1 MRCEVVAIGTELLL
15 GQIVD
20 TNSSWIGEQLAI
32 AGIDSLFQTKV
43 GDNLDRM
50 VDTLELALSRSD
62 AVICCGGLG
71 PTQDDITRAA
81 IARVM
86 GVDLELDDEVAARI
100 EAMFT
105 SRGRRMP
112 MNNLVQAEVPVGAT
126 AIRDPQPGTAPGLI
140 CPVTRDGREL
150 VIYAVP
156 GVPREMQEMVTKA
169 IVPDLQRRSGD
180 TATIF
185 SRTLR
190 TWGESES
197 GLAERLAGRIAALDD
212 TGACTLA
219 YNASGIEGIKL
230 RLTAK
235 GVDEA
240 AAAALVAE
248 EEREIRSVLGDLVF
262 GVDDETIEASV
273 LKLLR
278 ARGLTLGLAE
288 SLTGGMMGSRVADVP
303 GASDVFRGSIV
314 SYASDVKFDVLG
326 VPAGPVVSLDAAA
339 AMAAGARRVLGADVG
354 IGVTG
359 VAGPDEQEGHPVGTV
374 FIALDLG
381 PTGGDV
387 GPEAF
392 HVPLFGDRLQIRQF
406 TVITAMNALRLKL
419 LASAEG
425 PDPFGSSEPG

>member
-1 MRCEVVAIGTELLL
+1 MRCEVVAIGSELLL

-20 TNSSWIGEQLAI
+20 TNSSWIGEQLAL
-32 AGIDSLFQTKV
+32 AGIDSLYQTKV

-50 VDTLELALSRSD
+50 VETLELALSRSD

-71 PTQDDITRAA
+71 PTQDDITREA

-100 EAMFT
+100 EHMFT

-112 MNNLVQAEVPVGAT
+112 MNNLRQAEVPVGAT

-140 CPVTRDGREL
+140 CPVRDGSQVL
-150 VIYAVP
+150 YAVP
-156 GVPREMQEMVTKA
+156 GVPREMKLLVTHA
-169 IVPDLQRRSGD
+169 ILPDLQRRAGVS
-180 TATIF
+180 ATIV

-197 GLAERLAGRIAALDD
+197 GLAERLGPRIEALDAS
-212 TGACTLA
+212 GAATLA
-219 YNASGIEGIKL
+219 FLASGIEGIKV

-235 GVDEA
+235 GPDEA
-240 AAAALVAE
+240 AARALLEAE
-248 EEREIRSVLGDLVF
+248 EAEVRAELGDLVF

-273 LKLLR
+273 LALLR

-288 SLTGGMMGSRVADVP
+288 SLTGGMMGSRVSDVA
-303 GASDVFRGSIV
+303 GASDVFRGSVV
-314 SYASDVKFDVLG
+314 SYASEVKFDVLG
-326 VPAGPVVSLDAAA
+326 VPEGPVVSLEAAA

-354 IGVTG
+354 VGVTG
-359 VAGPDEQEGHPVGTV
+359 VAGPDPQEGHDPGTV
-374 FIALDLG
+374 FVGLDLG
-381 PTGGDV
+381 PAGGDA

-392 HVPLFGDRLQIRQF
+392 EVPLFGDRLQIRQF
-406 TVITAMNALRLKL
+406 TVITAMNALRLRL
-419 LASAEG
+419 LALG
-425 PDPFGSSEPG
+425 